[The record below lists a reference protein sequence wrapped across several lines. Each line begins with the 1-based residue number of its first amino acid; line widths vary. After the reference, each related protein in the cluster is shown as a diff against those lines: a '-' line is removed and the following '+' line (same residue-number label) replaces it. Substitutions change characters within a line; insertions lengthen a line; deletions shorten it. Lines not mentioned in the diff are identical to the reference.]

1 MVQSKAKL
9 VDELADRGSNGEE
22 AACVFS
28 DETGNSQT
36 FDAISNGNDASG
48 EHGNFFE
55 AQQDEIT
62 SP

>member
-22 AACVFS
+22 ADCVLS
-28 DETGNSQT
+28 DEIGTSQT
-36 FDAISNGNDASG
+36 FDAISNRKDASG

-55 AQQDEIT
+55 AQDEIP